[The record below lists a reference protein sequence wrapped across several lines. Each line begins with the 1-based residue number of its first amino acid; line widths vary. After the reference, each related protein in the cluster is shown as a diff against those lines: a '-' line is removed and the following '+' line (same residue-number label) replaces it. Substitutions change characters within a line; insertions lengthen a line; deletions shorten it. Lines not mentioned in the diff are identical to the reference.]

1 MIISIA
7 ILAKVAMFSGIA
19 GIAAGILHD
28 ADKTAKEQCATEAEN
43 ATREA
48 YKGVIEEAEANLE
61 TYSRILDREKR
72 EKAQRIAAWEKDT
85 KWKGRKWTVN
95 DDAKKALRAIEIDPY
110 RTENR
115 MYSEVKEQS
124 KVALG
129 ASKRALA
136 YDTAKRNRDKSIK
149 EIEAEFRKTCDML
162 SLYATDPTM
171 ASQVSVLRAAADKK
185 RADAL
190 ENINATF
197 DEIESKYKAKQAEWD
212 EKVLEAKTRRE
223 EMLIRERDRINGEK
237 DKQLSALESERI
249 AAIRSIEQD
258 IEANR
263 TPEER
268 RIAMSYEDS
277 SDMVEAAKKD
287 ENLIAA
293 HYFAEMTLT
302 DKLVSYFKAKQTPT
316 GAIVAFGMLPIAG
329 LLFAGWKWVVFLAGI
344 VKGVSA

>member
-1 MIISIA
+1 MMIISITM
-7 ILAKVAMFSGIA
+7 LAGVAMFS

-28 ADKTAKEQCATEAEN
+28 ADKTAKEQCAAEAEN

-48 YKGVIEEAEANLE
+48 YKGVLEEAEANLE
-61 TYSRILDREKR
+61 TYSHILNREKR
-72 EKAQRIAAWEKDT
+72 EKERRVAAWEKDT
-85 KWKGRKWTVN
+85 KWKGRKWAVN
-95 DDAKKALRAIEIDPY
+95 DDAKKALRAIEIDPDSA
-110 RTENR
+110 ENR
-115 MYSEVKEQS
+115 MYAEVKEQS
-124 KVALG
+124 KIALG

-149 EIEAEFRKTCDML
+149 EIESEFRRTCDML

-185 RADAL
+185 RAEAL
-190 ENINATF
+190 EKANTAF

-249 AAIRSIEQD
+249 TAIRSIEQD

-268 RIAMSYEDS
+268 RIAMSYEDA
-277 SDMVEAAKKD
+277 SDMVKAAKKD

-293 HYFAEMTLT
+293 HHFAEMTLA

-316 GAIVAFGMLPIAG
+316 GAIVVFGMLPIAG
-329 LLFAGWKWVVFLAGI
+329 LLFAGWKWIVFLAGI
-344 VKGVSA
+344 VKGVGA

>member
-1 MIISIA
+1 MIISITM
-7 ILAKVAMFSGIA
+7 LAGVAMFSGV
-19 GIAAGILHD
+19 AAGILHN
-28 ADKTAKEQCATEAEN
+28 ADKTAKEQCAAEAEN

-48 YKGVIEEAEANLE
+48 YQGALEEAEANLE
-61 TYSRILDREKR
+61 TYSHILNREKR
-72 EKAQRIAAWEKDT
+72 EKERRVAAWEKDT

-95 DDAKKALRAIEIDPY
+95 DDAKKALRAIEIDPDSA
-110 RTENR
+110 ENR
-115 MYSEVKEQS
+115 MYAEVKEQA

-190 ENINATF
+190 EKANAVF

-212 EKVLEAKTRRE
+212 ERVLEAKTRRE
-223 EMLIRERDRINGEK
+223 EMLIRERDRINDEK

-277 SDMVEAAKKD
+277 SDVVETAKKN
-287 ENLIAA
+287 EMLTAA
-293 HYFAEMTLT
+293 NYFADMTLT
-302 DKLVSYFKAKQTPT
+302 DKLVSYFKAKQTPIV
-316 GAIVAFGMLPIAG
+316 AIVALGMLPIAG